1 MPRAKKKQV
10 APFVINYATY
20 GITLTE
26 HKNKLDRH
34 YDGNLKQFRDDL
46 QANPYHVFVDICD
59 MSFTY
64 ADTIIIRC
72 HHANPDAYCRCQYA
86 AYAALQKNELEGN
99 TRMTDAEL
107 ARGVNEVAHE
117 AMSHIVD
124 VVKNDPLIHY
134 EPSRHLVAF
143 EQTYQ
148 DELLI
153 ADHLK
158 ARLARHEPI
167 EHDIEQYRHDG
178 DMELTDEQMA
188 ALRMVLDNDV
198 CMINGS
204 AGCVDANT
212 EFFTGRGWKRI
223 ADYEDGDMVLQY
235 NEDGTAELVEPMAYI
250 KQPCDYLWHF
260 ETPHSINQTVC
271 EQHRI
276 IYKWPNFNSIKET
289 NVLALKEKSD
299 NNINWNGRF
308 ITQFYH
314 FGDGLNLTDE
324 QIRVMIAVM
333 ADGRY
338 STWRNP
344 TSKST
349 HCHIR
354 LKKKRKIYRLH
365 HLLSEANISYDCKV
379 DKCGVTIFSF
389 YAPERRKVYG
399 DEWWNVNEHQA
410 KIICDEVVH
419 WDGCIEKS
427 RVHEKEKP
435 VFRTTEKASADYI
448 QYIFNINGWQSTIV
462 TDENTPSRREYAKTV
477 YKVSTKHNT
486 TTGLCFD
493 TRPSKTKTKFE
504 RVVTTD
510 GFKYC
515 FTVPSHMLVLRRK
528 DCVFV
533 TGNCGKS
540 QTTKAVVNML
550 DDMGLTYQ
558 LLAPTGIASKVLRNY
573 TGRSA
578 MTCHMF
584 LLNSWKPDYIIL
596 DEASICSVH
605 LLAVLLSQ
613 IGYEPK
619 LIFIADNA
627 QLASIQCGSL
637 VQNMIDSG
645 LIPRVELT
653 KIFRYNSSGIVTM
666 ATDIRH
672 GSCDHLTADFP
683 DYLFVPEDEN
693 DPIGQV
699 VEQYD
704 RLIADGYSI
713 DDIVVLCPFNK
724 RVGADAIN
732 AAISAKYN
740 RNEPVRKNSAIKL
753 GDKVLN
759 CKNNYHG
766 GGKDDMIA
774 NGDVGYLRFIG
785 YDYKTK
791 TNTVA
796 VEFADGIKNVAS
808 LSVLKQAYAMSTHKS
823 QGSSAKAVIVLIDP
837 MHGFMLSRN
846 LLYTA
851 VTRARERLVI
861 VGDADTIMRGIRVEE
876 NMRRNTWLKEMLDN
890 HTTI

>member
-10 APFVINYATY
+10 APFVINYTPY

-64 ADTIIIRC
+64 ADTIIVRC
-72 HHANPDAYCRCQYA
+72 HHASADAYCRCQYA
-86 AYAALQKNELEGN
+86 AYAVLQKNELEGN

-117 AMSHIVD
+117 SMPHIVD

-158 ARLARHEPI
+158 ERLARHEPI

-188 ALRMVLDNDV
+188 ALRMVLDNDA
-198 CMINGS
+198 CMLNGQ
-204 AGCVDANT
+204 AG
-212 EFFTGRGWKRI
+212 
-223 ADYEDGDMVLQY
+223 
-235 NEDGTAELVEPMAYI
+235 
-250 KQPCDYLWHF
+250 
-260 ETPHSINQTVC
+260 S
-271 EQHRI
+271 
-276 IYKWPNFNSIKET
+276 
-289 NVLALKEKSD
+289 
-299 NNINWNGRF
+299 
-308 ITQFYH
+308 
-314 FGDGLNLTDE
+314 
-324 QIRVMIAVM
+324 
-333 ADGRY
+333 
-338 STWRNP
+338 
-344 TSKST
+344 
-349 HCHIR
+349 
-354 LKKKRKIYRLH
+354 
-365 HLLSEANISYDCKV
+365 
-379 DKCGVTIFSF
+379 
-389 YAPERRKVYG
+389 
-399 DEWWNVNEHQA
+399 
-410 KIICDEVVH
+410 
-419 WDGCIEKS
+419 
-427 RVHEKEKP
+427 
-435 VFRTTEKASADYI
+435 
-448 QYIFNINGWQSTIV
+448 
-462 TDENTPSRREYAKTV
+462 
-477 YKVSTKHNT
+477 
-486 TTGLCFD
+486 
-493 TRPSKTKTKFE
+493 
-504 RVVTTD
+504 
-510 GFKYC
+510 
-515 FTVPSHMLVLRRK
+515 
-528 DCVFV
+528 
-533 TGNCGKS
+533 GKS
-540 QTTKAVVNML
+540 QTTKAIIHL
-550 DDMGLTYQ
+550 LEDIGASYQ
-558 LLAPTGIASKVLRNY
+558 LLAPTGIASKVLRGY

-578 MTCHMF
+578 STIHMF
-584 LLNSWKPDYIIL
+584 LTNVRKPGYVLI
-596 DEASICSVH
+596 DESSMVSIH

-740 RNEPVRKNSAIKL
+740 HNEPVRKNSAIKL

-796 VEFADGIKNVAS
+796 VEFADGIKNVGS

-861 VGDADTIMRGIRVEE
+861 VGDADTIMRGVRVEE

-890 HTTI
+890 YTTI

>member
-10 APFVINYATY
+10 APFVINYTPY

-64 ADTIIIRC
+64 ADTITMRC

-86 AYAALQKNELEGN
+86 AYAVLQKNELEGN
-99 TRMTDAEL
+99 TRMTDAEF

-117 AMSHIVD
+117 AMPHIVD

-158 ARLARHEPI
+158 ERLARHEPI

-198 CMINGS
+198 CMLNGQ
-204 AGCVDANT
+204 AG
-212 EFFTGRGWKRI
+212 
-223 ADYEDGDMVLQY
+223 
-235 NEDGTAELVEPMAYI
+235 
-250 KQPCDYLWHF
+250 
-260 ETPHSINQTVC
+260 S
-271 EQHRI
+271 
-276 IYKWPNFNSIKET
+276 
-289 NVLALKEKSD
+289 
-299 NNINWNGRF
+299 
-308 ITQFYH
+308 
-314 FGDGLNLTDE
+314 
-324 QIRVMIAVM
+324 
-333 ADGRY
+333 
-338 STWRNP
+338 
-344 TSKST
+344 
-349 HCHIR
+349 
-354 LKKKRKIYRLH
+354 
-365 HLLSEANISYDCKV
+365 
-379 DKCGVTIFSF
+379 
-389 YAPERRKVYG
+389 
-399 DEWWNVNEHQA
+399 
-410 KIICDEVVH
+410 
-419 WDGCIEKS
+419 
-427 RVHEKEKP
+427 
-435 VFRTTEKASADYI
+435 
-448 QYIFNINGWQSTIV
+448 
-462 TDENTPSRREYAKTV
+462 
-477 YKVSTKHNT
+477 
-486 TTGLCFD
+486 
-493 TRPSKTKTKFE
+493 
-504 RVVTTD
+504 
-510 GFKYC
+510 
-515 FTVPSHMLVLRRK
+515 
-528 DCVFV
+528 
-533 TGNCGKS
+533 GKS
-540 QTTKAVVNML
+540 QTTKAILDML
-550 DDMGLTYQ
+550 DNFDKSYVCLT
-558 LLAPTGIASKVLRNY
+558 PTGISSKILRQY

-578 MTCHMF
+578 STIHMF
-584 LLNSWKPDYIIL
+584 LTNVRKPDYVLI
-596 DEASICSVH
+596 DESSMVSIH

-645 LIPRVELT
+645 LIPRIELT

-672 GSCDHLTADFP
+672 GSCDNLTADFP

-740 RNEPVRKNSAIKL
+740 HNEPVRKNSAIKL

-785 YDYKTK
+785 YDYRTK

-796 VEFADGIKNVAS
+796 VEFADGIKNVGS

-823 QGSSAKAVIVLIDP
+823 QGSSAKAVIVLIDT

>member
-10 APFVINYATY
+10 APFVINYTPY

-34 YDGNLKQFRDDL
+34 YGGNLKQFRDDL
-46 QANPYHVFVDICD
+46 KANPYHVFVDICD

-64 ADTIIIRC
+64 ADTIIMRC

-86 AYAALQKNELEGN
+86 AYAVLQKNELEGN

-117 AMSHIVD
+117 AMPHIVD
-124 VVKNDPLIHY
+124 IVKNDPLIHY

-158 ARLARHEPI
+158 ERLARHEPI

-198 CMINGS
+198 CMLNGQ
-204 AGCVDANT
+204 AG
-212 EFFTGRGWKRI
+212 
-223 ADYEDGDMVLQY
+223 
-235 NEDGTAELVEPMAYI
+235 
-250 KQPCDYLWHF
+250 
-260 ETPHSINQTVC
+260 S
-271 EQHRI
+271 
-276 IYKWPNFNSIKET
+276 
-289 NVLALKEKSD
+289 
-299 NNINWNGRF
+299 
-308 ITQFYH
+308 
-314 FGDGLNLTDE
+314 
-324 QIRVMIAVM
+324 
-333 ADGRY
+333 
-338 STWRNP
+338 
-344 TSKST
+344 
-349 HCHIR
+349 
-354 LKKKRKIYRLH
+354 
-365 HLLSEANISYDCKV
+365 
-379 DKCGVTIFSF
+379 
-389 YAPERRKVYG
+389 
-399 DEWWNVNEHQA
+399 
-410 KIICDEVVH
+410 
-419 WDGCIEKS
+419 
-427 RVHEKEKP
+427 
-435 VFRTTEKASADYI
+435 
-448 QYIFNINGWQSTIV
+448 
-462 TDENTPSRREYAKTV
+462 
-477 YKVSTKHNT
+477 
-486 TTGLCFD
+486 
-493 TRPSKTKTKFE
+493 
-504 RVVTTD
+504 
-510 GFKYC
+510 
-515 FTVPSHMLVLRRK
+515 
-528 DCVFV
+528 
-533 TGNCGKS
+533 GKS
-540 QTTKAVVNML
+540 QTTKAILDML
-550 DDMGLTYQ
+550 DNFDKSYVCLT
-558 LLAPTGIASKVLRNY
+558 PTGISSKILRQY

-578 MTCHMF
+578 STIHMF
-584 LLNSWKPDYIIL
+584 LTNVRKPDYVLI
-596 DEASICSVH
+596 DESSMVSIH

-619 LIFIADNA
+619 LIFIADNS

-645 LIPRVELT
+645 LIPRVALT
-653 KIFRYNSSGIVTM
+653 KIFRYNSSGIVTI

-704 RLIADGYSI
+704 RMIADGYSI

-740 RNEPVRKNSAIKL
+740 HNEPVRKNSAIKL

-785 YDYKTK
+785 YDYRTK

-796 VEFADGIKNVAS
+796 VEFADGIKNVGS

>member
-1 MPRAKKKQV
+1 M
-10 APFVINYATY
+10 
-20 GITLTE
+20 
-26 HKNKLDRH
+26 
-34 YDGNLKQFRDDL
+34 

-64 ADTIIIRC
+64 ADTITMRC

-86 AYAALQKNELEGN
+86 AYAVLQKNELEGN

-107 ARGVNEVAHE
+107 ARCVNEVAHE
-117 AMSHIVD
+117 AMPHIVD
-124 VVKNDPLIHY
+124 IVKNDPLIHY

-158 ARLARHEPI
+158 ERLARHEPI

-198 CMINGS
+198 CMLNGQ
-204 AGCVDANT
+204 AG
-212 EFFTGRGWKRI
+212 
-223 ADYEDGDMVLQY
+223 
-235 NEDGTAELVEPMAYI
+235 
-250 KQPCDYLWHF
+250 
-260 ETPHSINQTVC
+260 S
-271 EQHRI
+271 
-276 IYKWPNFNSIKET
+276 
-289 NVLALKEKSD
+289 
-299 NNINWNGRF
+299 
-308 ITQFYH
+308 
-314 FGDGLNLTDE
+314 
-324 QIRVMIAVM
+324 
-333 ADGRY
+333 
-338 STWRNP
+338 
-344 TSKST
+344 
-349 HCHIR
+349 
-354 LKKKRKIYRLH
+354 
-365 HLLSEANISYDCKV
+365 
-379 DKCGVTIFSF
+379 
-389 YAPERRKVYG
+389 
-399 DEWWNVNEHQA
+399 
-410 KIICDEVVH
+410 
-419 WDGCIEKS
+419 
-427 RVHEKEKP
+427 
-435 VFRTTEKASADYI
+435 
-448 QYIFNINGWQSTIV
+448 
-462 TDENTPSRREYAKTV
+462 
-477 YKVSTKHNT
+477 
-486 TTGLCFD
+486 
-493 TRPSKTKTKFE
+493 
-504 RVVTTD
+504 
-510 GFKYC
+510 
-515 FTVPSHMLVLRRK
+515 
-528 DCVFV
+528 
-533 TGNCGKS
+533 GKS
-540 QTTKAVVNML
+540 QTTKEILDML
-550 DDMGLTYQ
+550 DNFDKSYVCLT
-558 LLAPTGIASKVLRNY
+558 PTGISSKILRQY

-578 MTCHMF
+578 STIHMF
-584 LLNSWKPDYIIL
+584 LTNVRKPDYVLI
-596 DEASICSVH
+596 DESSMVSIH

-619 LIFIADNA
+619 LIFIADNS

-653 KIFRYNSSGIVTM
+653 KIFRYNSSGIVTI

-740 RNEPVRKNSAIKL
+740 HNEPVRKNSAIKL

-785 YDYKTK
+785 YDYRTK

-796 VEFADGIKNVAS
+796 VEFADGIKNVGS

>member
-10 APFVINYATY
+10 APFVINYTPY

-64 ADTIIIRC
+64 ADTIIMRC

-86 AYAALQKNELEGN
+86 AYAVLQKNELEGN

-117 AMSHIVD
+117 AMPHIVD

-158 ARLARHEPI
+158 ERLARHEPI

-198 CMINGS
+198 CMLNGQ
-204 AGCVDANT
+204 AG
-212 EFFTGRGWKRI
+212 
-223 ADYEDGDMVLQY
+223 
-235 NEDGTAELVEPMAYI
+235 
-250 KQPCDYLWHF
+250 
-260 ETPHSINQTVC
+260 S
-271 EQHRI
+271 
-276 IYKWPNFNSIKET
+276 
-289 NVLALKEKSD
+289 
-299 NNINWNGRF
+299 
-308 ITQFYH
+308 
-314 FGDGLNLTDE
+314 
-324 QIRVMIAVM
+324 
-333 ADGRY
+333 
-338 STWRNP
+338 
-344 TSKST
+344 
-349 HCHIR
+349 
-354 LKKKRKIYRLH
+354 
-365 HLLSEANISYDCKV
+365 
-379 DKCGVTIFSF
+379 
-389 YAPERRKVYG
+389 
-399 DEWWNVNEHQA
+399 
-410 KIICDEVVH
+410 
-419 WDGCIEKS
+419 
-427 RVHEKEKP
+427 
-435 VFRTTEKASADYI
+435 
-448 QYIFNINGWQSTIV
+448 
-462 TDENTPSRREYAKTV
+462 
-477 YKVSTKHNT
+477 
-486 TTGLCFD
+486 
-493 TRPSKTKTKFE
+493 
-504 RVVTTD
+504 
-510 GFKYC
+510 
-515 FTVPSHMLVLRRK
+515 
-528 DCVFV
+528 
-533 TGNCGKS
+533 GKS
-540 QTTKAVVNML
+540 QTTKAILDML
-550 DDMGLTYQ
+550 DNFDKSYVCLT
-558 LLAPTGIASKVLRNY
+558 PTGISSKILRQY

-578 MTCHMF
+578 STIHMF
-584 LLNSWKPDYIIL
+584 LTNVWHPDYVLI
-596 DEASICSVH
+596 DESSMVSVH

-740 RNEPVRKNSAIKL
+740 HNEPVRKNSAIKL
-753 GDKVLN
+753 GDRVLN

-785 YDYKTK
+785 YDYRTK

-796 VEFADGIKNVAS
+796 VEFADGIKNVGS

-823 QGSSAKAVIVLIDP
+823 QGSSAKAVIVLIDT

>member
-10 APFVINYATY
+10 TPFVINYTPY

-34 YDGNLKQFRDDL
+34 YGGNLKQFRADL

-64 ADTIIIRC
+64 ADTITMRC

-86 AYAALQKNELEGN
+86 AYAVLQKNELEGN

-107 ARGVNEVAHE
+107 ARCVNEVAHK
-117 AMSHIVD
+117 AMPHIVD
-124 VVKNDPLIHY
+124 IVKNDPLIHY

-158 ARLARHEPI
+158 ERLARHEPI
-167 EHDIEQYRHDG
+167 DHDIEQYRHDG

-198 CMINGS
+198 CMLNGQ
-204 AGCVDANT
+204 AG
-212 EFFTGRGWKRI
+212 
-223 ADYEDGDMVLQY
+223 
-235 NEDGTAELVEPMAYI
+235 
-250 KQPCDYLWHF
+250 
-260 ETPHSINQTVC
+260 S
-271 EQHRI
+271 
-276 IYKWPNFNSIKET
+276 
-289 NVLALKEKSD
+289 
-299 NNINWNGRF
+299 
-308 ITQFYH
+308 
-314 FGDGLNLTDE
+314 
-324 QIRVMIAVM
+324 
-333 ADGRY
+333 
-338 STWRNP
+338 
-344 TSKST
+344 
-349 HCHIR
+349 
-354 LKKKRKIYRLH
+354 
-365 HLLSEANISYDCKV
+365 
-379 DKCGVTIFSF
+379 
-389 YAPERRKVYG
+389 
-399 DEWWNVNEHQA
+399 
-410 KIICDEVVH
+410 
-419 WDGCIEKS
+419 
-427 RVHEKEKP
+427 
-435 VFRTTEKASADYI
+435 
-448 QYIFNINGWQSTIV
+448 
-462 TDENTPSRREYAKTV
+462 
-477 YKVSTKHNT
+477 
-486 TTGLCFD
+486 
-493 TRPSKTKTKFE
+493 
-504 RVVTTD
+504 
-510 GFKYC
+510 
-515 FTVPSHMLVLRRK
+515 
-528 DCVFV
+528 
-533 TGNCGKS
+533 GKS
-540 QTTKAVVNML
+540 QTTKAILDML
-550 DDMGLTYQ
+550 DNFDKSYVCLT
-558 LLAPTGIASKVLRNY
+558 PTGISSKILRQY

-578 MTCHMF
+578 STIHMF
-584 LLNSWKPDYIIL
+584 LTNVRKPDYVLI
-596 DEASICSVH
+596 DESSMVSIH

-619 LIFIADNA
+619 LIFIADNS

-645 LIPRVELT
+645 LIPRVALT
-653 KIFRYNSSGIVTM
+653 KIFRYNSSGIVTI

-740 RNEPVRKNSAIKL
+740 HNEPVRKNSAIKL

-785 YDYKTK
+785 YDYRTK

-796 VEFADGIKNVAS
+796 VEFADGIKNVGS